1 MQAMELSDGGDKS
14 LSQSTF
20 TQHLGRLAGTF
31 ANTAF
36 WSSSLFS
43 PLTPTATVLNK
54 HKPSSHSV
62 TLTQSPP
69 HLSRSFH
76 HSSLTPATP
85 SSSIPNVEQILGPPN
100 TSLMVLWSTQSLD
113 NPGTAVGFVVTT
125 NSNAPLQVIRRG
137 NISLLAIFTINPTRS
152 IRYPFDHLECLEI
165 S

>member
-69 HLSRSFH
+69 TYLAHPITLASH
-76 HSSLTPATP
+76 
-85 SSSIPNVEQILGPPN
+85 Q
-100 TSLMVLWSTQSLD
+100 
-113 NPGTAVGFVVTT
+113 
-125 NSNAPLQVIRRG
+125 
-137 NISLLAIFTINPTRS
+137 LLPRH
-152 IRYPFDHLECLEI
+152 PFQM
-165 S
+165 